1 MAEDIHFRIYPITRV
16 KWLFQIHRDEV
27 VKVNRHEFLFSL
39 NDVVTSLHLEILIC
53 PNGAFKGWCLGG
65 FVLLLGGCIL
75 TFVQDYCHKMLYC
88 FLGLSVAAGMQNQ
101 M

>member
-1 MAEDIHFRIYPITRV
+1 MVEDIHFRIYPITRV

-53 PNGAFKGWCLGG
+53 PNGAFKGWWICTLTWWLHSYICPG
-65 FVLLLGGCIL
+65 LLP
-75 TFVQDYCHKMLYC
+75 
-88 FLGLSVAAGMQNQ
+88 
-101 M
+101 